1 MALVCISCHMI
12 IIYQQSNLLGA
23 EPSPKYIALALI
35 VQSEPNQLS
44 NMFASDYPQK
54 RNQVGQAQAHMQP
67 PIQLVEAI
75 THLLN
80 VSVKSGISS

>member
-1 MALVCISCHMI
+1 MI

-54 RNQVGQAQAHMQP
+54 RNQVG
-67 PIQLVEAI
+67 
-75 THLLN
+75 
-80 VSVKSGISS
+80 